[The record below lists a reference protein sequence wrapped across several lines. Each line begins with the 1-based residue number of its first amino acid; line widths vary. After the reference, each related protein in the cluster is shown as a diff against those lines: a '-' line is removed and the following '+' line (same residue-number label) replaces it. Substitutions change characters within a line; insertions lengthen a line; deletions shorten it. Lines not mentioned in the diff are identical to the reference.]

1 MKIPLS
7 HNREGLITEYHS
19 IVRAFYNLYTFAS
32 DFVVFIEKK
41 VRPTVRN
48 VFGFRTSRY
57 KFKDFTSRYLD
68 GIKNTI
74 ETIENDFLALES
86 LDESEVDDIML
97 RSYRKNYL
105 FYERTIMEK
114 YNLIINRCKKL
125 EEPKCIRDFNDFRKE
140 HEQLL
145 VKL

>member
-1 MKIPLS
+1 MKSPLS
-7 HNREGLITEYHS
+7 KNGVGLITEYHN
-19 IVRAFYNLYTFAS
+19 IVRALYNLYIFAS

-57 KFKDFTSRYLD
+57 KFKDFTSSHLD
-68 GIKNTI
+68 GIKNMI

-86 LDESEVDDIML
+86 LLESELDEVIL

-105 FYERTIMEK
+105 FYERRIMEK
-114 YNLIINRCKKL
+114 YNLIINRCKEL
-125 EEPKCIRDFNDFRKE
+125 EEPKCIRDFDEFLKE